1 MDRLLKK
8 RRLRDAIYAVTAG
21 LKTALKE
28 EATPRLGEIPKEY
41 ANFLDVFKD

>member
-8 RRLRDAIYAVTAG
+8 RRLGDAIYAVTTG
-21 LKTALKE
+21 LKTTLKE
-28 EATPRLGEIPKEY
+28 EATLQLGKIPKEY

>member
-8 RRLRDAIYAVTAG
+8 RRLGNAIYAVTTK

-28 EATPRLGEIPKEY
+28 EATPQLGEIPKEY
-41 ANFLDVFKD
+41 ANFLDVFKN

>member
-1 MDRLLKK
+1 MDKLLKK
-8 RRLRDAIYAVTAG
+8 RRLEDAIYAVTTG

-28 EATPRLGEIPKEY
+28 EATPQLGEIPKEY